1 MPQYE
6 RGHSG
11 QEVGE
16 MQQRLVDL
24 GYEVSVTNEFDE
36 HTEEALKRYQVDW
49 LYSDGSG
56 VADEETLT
64 QLEYHHSSHTSQSS
78 SVEVRYSEHQYS
90 EQPANPPVSED
101 GQHWWDGENWIPFQ
115 NPQVTLGYGE
125 TTDKNGEH
133 VFVGF
138 GEVTDPVTGSKI
150 TSLGG
155 HLDVSDT
162 GIHGDVAGGK
172 FDLQTPSG
180 VGVQAG
186 GFTASAEAV
195 WDNQGYYGLGAQAA
209 VAEGGLSYGQ
219 QGDAAS
225 ADDVFLKGGVSEG
238 AGMAGRVYGGTD
250 VDGDGVR
257 EYGLGVDYGPGS
269 GDLRIESETLTE
281 AQKAAGEAYDSA
293 AQTAGEYYDS
303 AAQTASETYDAAAET
318 ISNIVSGEEPMP
330 DVRN

>member
-1 MPQYE
+1 
-6 RGHSG
+6 
-11 QEVGE
+11 
-16 MQQRLVDL
+16 MQQRLAGL
-24 GYEVSVTNEFDE
+24 GYEVNLTYEFDE
-36 HTEEALKRYQVDW
+36 HTEEALRRYQVDW
-49 LYSDGSG
+49 LYADGSG

-64 QLEYHHSSHTSQSS
+64 QLEYHHESHTSQS
-78 SVEVRYSEHQYS
+78 VHYEHS
-90 EQPANPPVSED
+90 EQHYEQQPVGPPVSDD
-101 GQHWWDGENWIPFQ
+101 GQHWWDGNQWIPFQ
-115 NPQVTLGYGE
+115 DPQVTLLYGE
-125 TTDKNGEH
+125 TSDKNGDH
-133 VFVGF
+133 YFAGF

-162 GIHGDVAGGK
+162 GIHADAAGGK

-186 GFTASAEAV
+186 GFTASGEAV

-219 QGDAAS
+219 QGDKAS

-238 AGMAGRVYGGTD
+238 VGMAGRVYGGTD

-257 EYGLGVDYGPGS
+257 EYGLGIDYGPGS
-269 GDLRIESETLTE
+269 GDIRIESETLT
-281 AQKAAGEAYDSA
+281 AVQQTAGEAYDSA
-293 AQTAGEYYDS
+293 AQTAGEVYD
-303 AAQTASETYDAAAET
+303 EAAET
-318 ISNIVSGEEPMP
+318 LGKIISGEEPLP